1 MVLGPV
7 RKIRIVDTLRPRKV
21 IVYDAHAPALLRH
34 ARRYAST
41 RDVVLERLVVAGSL
55 EETLATQTEARE
67 ALALQELQSLPKLA
81 SSVRPPSPDAPL
93 IVVDAREL
101 RSEVPRALYDRGL
114 RLAVA
119 TLTVADFVLS
129 SSLAVERK
137 NVDTNDLHSSL
148 ESGRLWT
155 QLRALGAAYATPTLL
170 VEFRDRSH
178 RLDAP
183 TTYLSLK
190 HTQDRLTKA
199 ILEFPRTK
207 ILWAP
212 TPHATAALFAAL
224 ADGEPDV
231 EAAQR
236 HRDDGDA
243 AFRFLDK
250 LPGLE
255 PPRPDL
261 QGHSLAQLA
270 SLDTD
275 ALTRL
280 LGSDRARR
288 FLAFCTK
295 PMEPVPLSE
304 IEKNQ
309 PKRKRGRSPPRP
321 RKR

>member
-1 MVLGPV
+1 M
-7 RKIRIVDTLRPRKV
+7 
-21 IVYDAHAPALLRH
+21 
-34 ARRYAST
+34 
-41 RDVVLERLVVAGSL
+41 
-55 EETLATQTEARE
+55 
-67 ALALQELQSLPKLA
+67 
-81 SSVRPPSPDAPL
+81 
-93 IVVDAREL
+93 
-101 RSEVPRALYDRGL
+101 
-114 RLAVA
+114 
-119 TLTVADFVLS
+119 
-129 SSLAVERK
+129 
-137 NVDTNDLHSSL
+137 
-148 ESGRLWT
+148 
-155 QLRALGAAYATPTLL
+155 
-170 VEFRDRSH
+170 
-178 RLDAP
+178 
-183 TTYLSLK
+183 
-190 HTQDRLTKA
+190 
-199 ILEFPRTK
+199 
-207 ILWAP
+207 
-212 TPHATAALFAAL
+212 TAALFAAL

-275 ALTRL
+275 ALTRI
-280 LGSDRARR
+280 LGGDRARR
-288 FLAFCTK
+288 FAAFCTK

>member
-1 MVLGPV
+1 M
-7 RKIRIVDTLRPRKV
+7 
-21 IVYDAHAPALLRH
+21 
-34 ARRYAST
+34 
-41 RDVVLERLVVAGSL
+41 AGSL

-67 ALALQELQSLPKLA
+67 ALALRELRSLPKLA

-190 HTQDRLTKA
+190 HTQDRLAKA

-207 ILWAP
+207 LLWAP
-212 TPHATAALFAAL
+212 TPDATAALFAAL

-261 QGHSLAQLA
+261 RGHSLAQLA
-270 SLDTD
+270 SLDID
-275 ALTRL
+275 ALTRI

-288 FLAFCTK
+288 FAAFCTK